1 MKMLFWIAALATGL
15 LMTAARAKAHY
26 EVMTRNDIF
35 FAEHDGVKLLG
46 DFYAP
51 KGLDKVPVLVA
62 VHGGGWQVGNRKFYS
77 NWGPYLAKNGYAVF
91 AIEYRLM
98 KPDVKTYPGA
108 VYDTKAAVQYVRAKA
123 GELGID
129 PERIGMV
136 GDSAGAHL
144 SALVALAGEEPAF
157 SGEYRSDPHA
167 SVSAKVKAVVG
178 FYGVYDMLAQWEH
191 DLLARPRDNISEK
204 FLGAAPYT
212 NRRIFFE
219 ASPISYAT
227 VDRNLTRFLLIHGDH
242 DDIVDPGTQS
252 MPFLAALKQ
261 AGFFVRTVVIPG
273 AGHFFVTDPVEDT
286 SFSGFAGPRVVRF
299 VAALFGIDIA
309 ETASAD
315 IPTARK
321 QPRQFKTVIGSKS
334 AETKTPPAKKDKSP
348 GTSRSKPESKWVSLV
363 RARKRRAQRR
373 RGQTARQETP

>member
-1 MKMLFWIAALATGL
+1 MNMLLWITVLAMGL
-15 LMTAARAKAHY
+15 LMPVGTAQADFD
-26 EVMTRNDIF
+26 VMTRNDIV
-35 FAEHDGVKLLG
+35 FAEHDGVKLLA
-46 DFYAP
+46 DLYTP
-51 KGLDKVPVLVA
+51 KGVDKAPVLVA

-144 SALVALAGEEPAF
+144 AALVALAGEAPAF
-157 SGEYRSDPHA
+157 SSEYRSDPQA
-167 SVSAKVKAVVG
+167 TVSAKVKAVVG

-212 NRRIFFE
+212 NRRVFFE
-219 ASPISYAT
+219 ASPISYT
-227 VDRNLTRFLLIHGDH
+227 TMDKNSTRFLLIHGDH
-242 DDIVDPGTQS
+242 DDIVDPATQS
-252 MPFLAALKQ
+252 TVFLTGLKQ
-261 AGFFVRTVVIPG
+261 AGFFVRTIVIPG
-273 AGHFFVTDPVEDT
+273 AGHFFVTDPVDDT
-286 SFSGFAGPRVVRF
+286 SFGGFAGPKVVRF
-299 VAALFGIDIA
+299 LQDVL
-309 ETASAD
+309 
-315 IPTARK
+315 
-321 QPRQFKTVIGSKS
+321 
-334 AETKTPPAKKDKSP
+334 
-348 GTSRSKPESKWVSLV
+348 
-363 RARKRRAQRR
+363 
-373 RGQTARQETP
+373 